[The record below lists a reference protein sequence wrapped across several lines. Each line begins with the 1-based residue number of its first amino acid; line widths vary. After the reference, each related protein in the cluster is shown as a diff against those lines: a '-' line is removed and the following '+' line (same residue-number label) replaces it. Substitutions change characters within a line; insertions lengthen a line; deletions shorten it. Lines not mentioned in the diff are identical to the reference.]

1 MTDRDSPVLIGLTG
15 GIASGKST
23 VAETLRDLG
32 AIIVDADQLSREVV
46 AAGTDGLA
54 EVAAAFGPEVIDDH
68 GEMDRAAVGAVVFAD
83 EQRRNELN
91 SIIHPRVRAASQRL
105 VDEAGSD
112 DVVVQ
117 DVPLLVESGQA
128 ERFDLV
134 LVVHTDE
141 PTRIQRMV
149 ELRSMTREDAEA
161 RIRAQAT
168 DEQRAAVA
176 DVVLVNHGTVDDLSQ
191 QTRTVWQ
198 ERIMPLRG

>member
-54 EVAAAFGPEVIDDH
+54 EVAAAFGPEVIDEH
-68 GEMDRAAVGAVVFAD
+68 GEMNRAAVGAVVFAD